1 MEITENLINTSVNQI
16 SELLKQHLPE
26 INQGFEANDEII
38 EIPVK
43 VRYSFVDGKL
53 KIASNINFVKN
64 RCKDDAVQWYD
75 PEQKQLF
82 VDD

>member
-16 SELLKQHLPE
+16 SELLRQHLPE

-38 EIPVK
+38 EIPIK
-43 VRYSFVDGKL
+43 ARFSFVDGKL
-53 KIASNINFVKN
+53 KIAANINFVKQ

-75 PEQKQLF
+75 PDQKKLF
-82 VDD
+82 DD